1 VNRSL
6 PITFALL
13 SLLASCAAWG
23 QQRAQ
28 SQSQV
33 RVSLERRTQLQ
44 APAASHP
51 AAAVY
56 QRRDTWYEFLLK
68 QFNPDDLDYGTWL
81 DQRRQAFLDA
91 SVRNPYFKYSA
102 SVTMATLI
110 LAMLYAKRWI
120 DHRRCMWIT
129 AEMMTDLYNHDWY
142 SRQAARE
149 AIQKYNDHIERCNR
163 AIEAAEHGMALPGT
177 DSDDERLRTALQAVT
192 AERDSHKRERDLAK
206 DELAQKE
213 RLLADMSLRLD
224 ALAKKSDRNQN
235 APSAVDM
242 RTADQ
247 RLVEHINHLQEQLY
261 AERRENKRLKGA

>member
-1 VNRSL
+1 VNRLL
-6 PITFALL
+6 PIVTLALL
-13 SLLASCAAWG
+13 SLLATSAAWG

-28 SQSQV
+28 TQP
-33 RVSLERRTQLQ
+33 RVTLERRAQLQ
-44 APAASHP
+44 ATSASHP
-51 AAAVY
+51 AASVY

-68 QFNPDDLDYGTWL
+68 QFNPDDLDYGTWM
-81 DQRRQAFLDA
+81 DERRHAFLDA

-102 SVTMATLI
+102 SVTIATLI
-110 LAMLYAKRWI
+110 LAMLYAKRSI
-120 DHRRCMWIT
+120 DHRRSMWIT

-142 SRQAARE
+142 SRKAARE

-163 AIEAAEHGMALPGT
+163 AVEAAEHGMALPGT
-177 DSDDERLRTALQAVT
+177 DFDAERLRSALQAVT